1 MQYGIKDTCQIT
13 MNRKDGTPVL
23 IFEDIPIDK
32 IKVDYDNKNIK
43 INIDIDDDTKRE
55 IKEIIENETEIHTIY
70 SFN

>member
-13 MNRKDGTPVL
+13 MNRKDGTPVI

>member
-55 IKEIIENETEIHTIY
+55 IKEIIEK
-70 SFN
+70 